1 VSSDEPTA
9 ADLAAMRAELRALRE
24 RNQELENQRN
34 GSRHQSVGSIARS
47 TTVVVLLVLATL
59 CVTLA
64 PVTLWGRNLVLN
76 TDHYVTTLTPVAANP
91 GVQNLVI
98 RSVDNQVASHIDVKT
113 LVAETLP
120 PKAAILAAPLQSA
133 VASLINSVTTRFVR
147 SPSFQTVW
155 VTVNRTAHT
164 QLVYLLTGRNPAGSA
179 VTLSN
184 NGEVTLQLAPIVE
197 QVKSRLVATG
207 LTVAKNIP
215 AVGATI
221 VIAHAKG
228 LAQAR
233 RAVRDLDTIADVL
246 PWVGLVLFA
255 AAIAAARRRRR
266 ALTISAFCTAG
277 GMVFLGLALLVVRHL
292 YLDRIDPT
300 KVPHDTAAFL
310 FNTLVRFLRDGIRI
324 VLAVA
329 VVVVVLAWVTGP
341 SPRAVWLRH
350 GVASAPRAA
359 AVAASHGPLAQ
370 LAREHTRGCRI
381 GIIATAL
388 FVLVLFTG
396 ISLVS
401 VIVLA
406 VIAVLL
412 LLAVEWLR
420 ASAAA
425 PPRAPA

>member
-1 VSSDEPTA
+1 
-9 ADLAAMRAELRALRE
+9 
-24 RNQELENQRN
+24 
-34 GSRHQSVGSIARS
+34 
-47 TTVVVLLVLATL
+47 
-59 CVTLA
+59 
-64 PVTLWGRNLVLN
+64 
-76 TDHYVTTLTPVAANP
+76 
-91 GVQNLVI
+91 
-98 RSVDNQVASHIDVKT
+98 
-113 LVAETLP
+113 
-120 PKAAILAAPLQSA
+120 
-133 VASLINSVTTRFVR
+133 
-147 SPSFQTVW
+147 
-155 VTVNRTAHT
+155 
-164 QLVYLLTGRNPAGSA
+164 
-179 VTLSN
+179 
-184 NGEVTLQLAPIVE
+184 
-197 QVKSRLVATG
+197 
-207 LTVAKNIP
+207 
-215 AVGATI
+215 
-221 VIAHAKG
+221 
-228 LAQAR
+228 
-233 RAVRDLDTIADVL
+233 
-246 PWVGLVLFA
+246 
-255 AAIAAARRRRR
+255 
-266 ALTISAFCTAG
+266 
-277 GMVFLGLALLVVRHL
+277 MVFLGLALLVVRRL
-292 YLDRIDPT
+292 YVDRIDPT